1 MININSLSKEYV
13 MGDNKLLALDNI
25 DLSIN
30 EGDFV
35 SIMGSSG
42 SGKSTLMNII
52 GCLDV
57 PSSGEYHFRN
67 NNVSTL
73 NSNKLAELRNKDIGF
88 VFQNFNLLPRLNAQ
102 ENVVLPLLYSGKN
115 LKERNQ
121 LAIEALESVGLKD
134 RVHHRPNQLS
144 GGQQQRVSIAR
155 AIAGSP
161 KLILA
166 DEPTGAL
173 DSKTGLE
180 IMKILND
187 LNAKGITIVLVT
199 HEDDIANYGSRI
211 IKMKDGKILED
222 KKMSITDLISL
233 TKSLRSNILRSI
245 LTSLGIIIGVSSV
258 ITMISIGSGA
268 RIEVEQQIERFGS
281 NNLIVRSQSS
291 SNRGVSMGANSVNT
305 LTLKDMEAL
314 KEELPAI
321 KAIAPRVSLSTQIVA
336 NGNNWLA
343 TVTGTTNDYFDLG
356 NWKFENGRSFE
367 EEELNSG
374 SRVAIIGK
382 TVQKNLFDTD
392 SPIDEVIRINKVPLL
407 S

>member
-13 MGDNKLLALDNI
+13 MGDNKLLALDKV

-35 SIMGSSG
+35 SIMGASG

-57 PSSGEYHFRN
+57 PSSGNYLFRDN
-67 NNVSTL
+67 DISTL

-88 VFQNFNLLPRLNAQ
+88 VFQNFNLLPRLNAL
-102 ENVVLPLLYSGKN
+102 ENVVLPLLYSGLN
-115 LKERNQ
+115 LKERNR
-121 LAIEALESVGLKD
+121 LALEALESVGLKE
-134 RVHHRPNQLS
+134 RVKHKPNQLS

-187 LNAKGITIVLVT
+187 LNSQGITIVLVT

-222 KKMSITDLISL
+222 
-233 TKSLRSNILRSI
+233 R
-245 LTSLGIIIGVSSV
+245 
-258 ITMISIGSGA
+258 
-268 RIEVEQQIERFGS
+268 
-281 NNLIVRSQSS
+281 
-291 SNRGVSMGANSVNT
+291 
-305 LTLKDMEAL
+305 
-314 KEELPAI
+314 
-321 KAIAPRVSLSTQIVA
+321 
-336 NGNNWLA
+336 
-343 TVTGTTNDYFDLG
+343 
-356 NWKFENGRSFE
+356 
-367 EEELNSG
+367 
-374 SRVAIIGK
+374 
-382 TVQKNLFDTD
+382 KNVD
-392 SPIDEVIRINKVPLL
+392 N
-407 S
+407 